1 MQGQN
6 GTEWNRGI
14 VTQGGLGGNKSEVII
29 YIYMLDHR
37 LHPRDFYAQDVKRP
51 FGVYGLGCCQYR
63 NGAVVLLASL
73 GSVATSF
80 GRGRSPLRSV
90 PLDHRHGTGDIPSIL
105 FWG

>member
-1 MQGQN
+1 
-6 GTEWNRGI
+6 
-14 VTQGGLGGNKSEVII
+14 
-29 YIYMLDHR
+29 MLDHR

-80 GRGRSPLRSV
+80 GRGRSPVRSV
-90 PLDHRHGTGDIPSIL
+90 PLVLPWNRGHPFDTFLGMTVTIGSIDVGNNGPSTR
-105 FWG
+105 